1 MSENDYIVVGKILT
15 THGIKGWLTI
25 KSYTSPLE
33 NIFKYNLQVNLDKN
47 FKNIKV
53 TDYRFMSKKTVM
65 KIENINTIEDT
76 SQFINHDLV
85 ILKNDLPVIDDNEYY
100 WHQLI
105 GKKVITSDN
114 KILGIV
120 ESLFT
125 SGDNDILVVKNN
137 KKKGK
142 ELFIPFLKDN
152 IVDIKLDENIII
164 TRQENEI

>member
-1 MSENDYIVVGKILT
+1 MSEDDYIVVGKILT

-25 KSYTSPLE
+25 KSYTSPIK
-33 NIFKYNLQVNLDKN
+33 NIFKYSLKVNLDKT

-85 ILKNDLPVIDDNEYY
+85 ILKNDLPMIDDNEYY

-114 KILGIV
+114 KTLGIV

-125 SGDNDILVVKNN
+125 SGDNDILVVKTN

-152 IVDIKLDENIII
+152 IIDIKLDENIIV

>member
-25 KSYTSPLE
+25 KSYTNPLE
-33 NIFKYNLQVNLDKN
+33 NIFKYNLQINLDKN

-114 KILGIV
+114 KTLGIV

-125 SGDNDILVVKNN
+125 SGDNDILVVKTN

-142 ELFIPFLKDN
+142 ELFVPFLKDN
-152 IVDIKLDENIII
+152 IIDIKLDENIII

>member
-1 MSENDYIVVGKILT
+1 MSKDDYIVVGKILT

-33 NIFKYNLQVNLDKN
+33 NIFKYNLQVNLDKT

-114 KILGIV
+114 KTLGIV

-125 SGDNDILVVKNN
+125 SGDNDILVVKTN

-152 IVDIKLDENIII
+152 IIDIKLDENIIV

>member
-1 MSENDYIVVGKILT
+1 MSKDDYIVVGKILT

-33 NIFKYNLQVNLDKN
+33 NIFKYNLQINLDKT

-85 ILKNDLPVIDDNEYY
+85 ILKDNLPVIDDNEYY

-114 KILGIV
+114 KTLGIV

-125 SGDNDILVVKNN
+125 SGDNDILVVKTDR
-137 KKKGK
+137 KKGK

-152 IVDIKLDENIII
+152 IIDVKLDENIII
-164 TRQENEI
+164 TRAEK

>member
-1 MSENDYIVVGKILT
+1 MSENDYIVVGKILA

-25 KSYTSPLE
+25 KSYTNPLK
-33 NIFKYNLQVNLDKN
+33 NIFKYNLQINLDKT

-76 SQFINHDLV
+76 SKFINHDLV
-85 ILKNDLPVIDDNEYY
+85 ILKKDLPAINDNEYY

-105 GKKVITSDN
+105 GKKVITIDN
-114 KILGIV
+114 EDLGVV

-125 SGDNDILVVKNN
+125 SGENDILVVKTNS
-137 KKKGK
+137 KKEK

-152 IVDIKLDENIII
+152 IVDVKVDENIII
-164 TRQENEI
+164 TRRKNEI

>member
-1 MSENDYIVVGKILT
+1 MSENDYIVVGKILA

-25 KSYTSPLE
+25 KSYTNPIK
-33 NIFKYNLQVNLDKN
+33 NIFKYNLQINLDKT
-47 FKNIKV
+47 FKDIKV

-85 ILKNDLPVIDDNEYY
+85 ILKNDLPMIDDNEYY

-114 KILGIV
+114 KTLGIV

-125 SGDNDILVVKNN
+125 SGDNDILVVKTN

-152 IVDIKLDENIII
+152 IIDVKLDENIII

>member
-15 THGIKGWLTI
+15 THGIKGWFTI
-25 KSYTSPLE
+25 KSYTDPIE
-33 NIFKYNLQVNLDKN
+33 NIFKYNLQVNLDKT

-76 SQFINHDLV
+76 PRFINHDLV
-85 ILKNDLPVIDDNEYY
+85 ILKNNLPVINNNEYY

-105 GKKVITSDN
+105 GKKVITSNN
-114 KILGIV
+114 KTLGIV

-125 SGDNDILVVKNN
+125 SGDNDILVVKTN

-152 IVDIKLDENIII
+152 IIDIKLDENIIV

>member
-25 KSYTSPLE
+25 KSYTNPLE
-33 NIFKYNLQVNLDKN
+33 NIFKYNLQINLDKN

-114 KILGIV
+114 KTLGIV

-152 IVDIKLDENIII
+152 IIDIKLDENIII
-164 TRQENEI
+164 TKQENEI

>member
-1 MSENDYIVVGKILT
+1 MSEDDYIVVGKILT
-15 THGIKGWLTI
+15 THGVKGWLTI
-25 KSYTSPLE
+25 KSYTSPIE
-33 NIFKYNLQVNLDKN
+33 NIFKYNLQINLDKT
-47 FKNIKV
+47 FKTIKV

-85 ILKNDLPVIDDNEYY
+85 ILKDNLPVIDDNEYY

-114 KILGIV
+114 KVLGIV

-125 SGDNDILVVKNN
+125 SGDNDILVIKTN

-152 IVDIKLDENIII
+152 ITDVKLDENIII
-164 TRQENEI
+164 TRQKNEI

>member
-1 MSENDYIVVGKILT
+1 MSKDDYIVVGKILT

-33 NIFKYNLQVNLDKN
+33 NIFKYNLQINLDKT

-65 KIENINTIEDT
+65 KIANINTIEDT

-85 ILKNDLPVIDDNEYY
+85 ILKNDLPVINENEYY

-125 SGDNDILVVKNN
+125 SGDNDILVVKTDQ
-137 KKKGK
+137 KKEK
-142 ELFIPFLKDN
+142 ELFIPFIKDN
-152 IVDIKLDENIII
+152 IIDVKFDENIII
-164 TRQENEI
+164 IRQKNEV

>member
-1 MSENDYIVVGKILT
+1 MSKDDYIVVGKILT

-33 NIFKYNLQVNLDKN
+33 NIFKYNLQINLDKT

-85 ILKNDLPVIDDNEYY
+85 ILKNDLPVINENEYY

-105 GKKVITSDN
+105 GKKVITSDD
-114 KILGIV
+114 KTLGIV

-125 SGDNDILVVKNN
+125 SGDNDILVVKTDQ
-137 KKKGK
+137 KKGK

-152 IVDIKLDENIII
+152 IIDVKLDENIII
-164 TRQENEI
+164 TRAEK

>member
-1 MSENDYIVVGKILT
+1 MSKDDYIVVGKILT

-25 KSYTSPLE
+25 KSYTRPLE

-53 TDYRFMSKKTVM
+53 TDYKFMSKKTVM

-76 SQFINHDLV
+76 SKFINHDLV
-85 ILKNDLPVIDDNEYY
+85 ILKNDLPVINENEYY

-120 ESLFT
+120 ESIFT
-125 SGDNDILVVKNN
+125 SGDNDILVVKTDQ
-137 KKKGK
+137 KKGK
-142 ELFIPFLKDN
+142 ELFIPFIKDN
-152 IVDIKLDENIII
+152 IVDVKFDENIII
-164 TRQENEI
+164 TRQKNEI

>member
-1 MSENDYIVVGKILT
+1 MSKDDYIVVGKILT

-33 NIFKYNLQVNLDKN
+33 NIFKYNLQINLDKT

-85 ILKNDLPVIDDNEYY
+85 ILKNDLPVINENEYY

-105 GKKVITSDN
+105 GKKVITSDD
-114 KILGIV
+114 KTLGIV

-125 SGDNDILVVKNN
+125 SGDNDILVVKTDR
-137 KKKGK
+137 KKGK

-152 IVDIKLDENIII
+152 IIDVKLDENIII
-164 TRQENEI
+164 TRAEK

>member
-1 MSENDYIVVGKILT
+1 MSKDDYIVVGKILT

-152 IVDIKLDENIII
+152 IIDIKLDENIII

>member
-25 KSYTSPLE
+25 KSYTNPLE
-33 NIFKYNLQVNLDKN
+33 NIFKYNLQINLDKN

-114 KILGIV
+114 KTLGIV
-120 ESLFT
+120 EYLFT
-125 SGDNDILVVKNN
+125 SGDNDILVVKTN

-142 ELFIPFLKDN
+142 ELFVPFLKDN
-152 IVDIKLDENIII
+152 IIDIKLDENIII